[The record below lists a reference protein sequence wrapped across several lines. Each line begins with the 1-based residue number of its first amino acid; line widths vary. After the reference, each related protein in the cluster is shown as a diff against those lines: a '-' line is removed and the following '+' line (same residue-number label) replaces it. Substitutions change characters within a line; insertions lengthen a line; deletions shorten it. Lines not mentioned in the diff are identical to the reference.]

1 MLLRPLKE
9 AGSKRQE
16 WIVKAAQSIR
26 ETEQQGG
33 MTYVDAQYFWRK
45 LI

>member
-1 MLLRPLKE
+1 MV
-9 AGSKRQE
+9 RQQE
-16 WIVKAAQSIR
+16 VLDEDRKGA
-26 ETEQQGG
+26 